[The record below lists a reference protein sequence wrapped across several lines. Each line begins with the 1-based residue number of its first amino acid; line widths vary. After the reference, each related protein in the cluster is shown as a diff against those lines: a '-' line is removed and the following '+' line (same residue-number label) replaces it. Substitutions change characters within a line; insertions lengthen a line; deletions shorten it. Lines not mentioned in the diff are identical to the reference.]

1 MTNLC
6 ILIFPIEKSLTKT
19 MFCFAEKGATEVPSC
34 SEKLVLLE
42 NGLGDKRVSFP
53 VSATAANVK

>member
-1 MTNLC
+1 
-6 ILIFPIEKSLTKT
+6 